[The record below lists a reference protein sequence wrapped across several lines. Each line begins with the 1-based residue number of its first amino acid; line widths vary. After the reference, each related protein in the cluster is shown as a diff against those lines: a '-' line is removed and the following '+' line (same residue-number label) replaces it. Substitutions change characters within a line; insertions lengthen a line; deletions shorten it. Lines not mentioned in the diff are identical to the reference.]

1 MRQKSSS
8 ALSRMNN
15 KFADTDVDNVT
26 ASSKQTRNNGIG
38 LFNSSKA
45 AMSSVLEETPEF
57 TRNRGARR
65 RFMDDAAV
73 LDDIKV

>member
-1 MRQKSSS
+1 MRQRSSS

-26 ASSKQTRNNGIG
+26 ESNKKRNGFG
-38 LFNSSKA
+38 MFNSTKGA
-45 AMSSVLEETPEF
+45 AMNSVLEETPEF
-57 TRNRGARR
+57 TRHRMSRK